1 LYKHGLGY
9 FERGGNAE
17 ASFVL
22 EFPKR
27 AMDDVLKSLVVIPS
41 SAGAIVN
48 SVAFETP
55 DDRNADAQRQP
66 IHLDAERPISGFIDA
81 FGGHQVSVMLGD
93 RQVDGELIGMEREG
107 EEHLKRALLAIGTD
121 AGVRLV
127 PLVDVDQIS
136 LKNDGANADLA
147 FALEAKRR
155 DEERSYARVTLS
167 QASEVHVAYIAP
179 APAWRVSYRVLVSA
193 VDGSADG
200 SDSRE
205 VFVQG
210 WGLFDNNLEEDLEDV
225 ELTLTAG
232 MPVSFRYELHQPNT
246 PDRPVVRDESRT
258 VSEPMEFA
266 AMGAFEMAD
275 ESARPAMMAAP
286 APGGSARARSAPK
299 MSAASLAESAPV
311 RASGESRGALFAY
324 RIQSPVSVR
333 RGESGMVP
341 ILSIKTKGER
351 ELLYNPKKNPEN
363 PVVSV
368 RFKNDA
374 MTLERGPAIVIDGGS
389 YGGEAIVPFTPGGGE
404 LILAFAVEL
413 GVGVSSSSVTRE
425 EARSVR
431 IVDGSLFV
439 GVVEYID
446 TTYTAESQLDGAC
459 ILTVEHPRAYNT
471 ELAIAPIE
479 ENVREARYKL
489 TVPAPGQAELVV
501 TEKRDRSHYQSVQG
515 LDGFRLQQFL
525 DGQLIDRAIFGRLQE
540 ILEMQARIQSTQQA
554 IYDRD
559 EERAKVR
566 SRLEDARSNLAPLD
580 AKQDSKLRE
589 RFLKHSRVSRIKWCA
604 SMKPNWPLNKRLRRS
619 SRP

>member
-1 LYKHGLGY
+1 MALGIERLTLYKHGLGY

-55 DDRNADAQRQP
+55 DDRNRDAQRQP

-81 FGGHQVSVMLGD
+81 FGGQQVSVMVGD

-107 EEHLKRALLAIGTD
+107 EEHLKRALLAIG
-121 AGVRLV
+121 AESGVRLV
-127 PLVDVDQIS
+127 RLEDVDQIS
-136 LKNDGANADLA
+136 LQNGGAIADLA

-167 QASEVHVAYIAP
+167 QASEVHVAYISP
-179 APAWRVSYRVLVSA
+179 APAWRVSYRVLVSV
-193 VDGSADG
+193 VDESTDG
-200 SDSRE
+200 SDMRE

-210 WGLFDNNLEEDLEDV
+210 WGLFDNNLEEDLENI

-232 MPVSFRYELHQPNT
+232 MPVSFRYELHHPNT
-246 PDRPVVRDESRT
+246 PDRPVVRDESRM

-266 AMGAFEMAD
+266 AMGAFEVAD
-275 ESARPAMMAAP
+275 VSARPAMMSAP
-286 APGGSARARSAPK
+286 APGGASRASSVQK
-299 MSAASLAESAPV
+299 MSSATLAESAPTQ
-311 RASGESRGALFAY
+311 ASGESRGALFAY

-341 ILSIKTKGER
+341 ILSVKTKGER
-351 ELLYNPKKNPEN
+351 ELLYNPRKNAEN

-368 RFKNDA
+368 RFRNDA
-374 MTLERGPAIVIDGGS
+374 MTLERGPAIVIDDGS
-389 YGGEAIVPFTPGGGE
+389 YSGEAIVPFTPGGEE

-413 GVGVSSSSVTRE
+413 GMRVSSASMSRE
-425 EARSVR
+425 ETLSVR

-439 GVVEYID
+439 GVVEYIE
-446 TTYTAESQLDGAC
+446 TTYTAESQLAGAC
-459 ILTVEHPRAYNT
+459 ILTVEHPRAYNS
-471 ELAIAPIE
+471 ELEIAPIE

-489 TVPAPGQAELVV
+489 NVPARGQAKLVV
-501 TEKRDRSHYQSVQG
+501 TEKRDRSHCQSVGG

-525 DGQLIDRAIFGRLQE
+525 DRKLIDRAIFGRLQE
-540 ILEMQARIQSTQQA
+540 ILEMQARLRLTQQE

-566 SRLEDARSNLAPLD
+566 SRLEDARNNLAPLD

-589 RFLKHSRVSRIKWCA
+589 RFLK
-604 SMKPNWPLNKRLRRS
+604 
-619 SRP
+619 